1 MMLTAERLC
10 AADSMLCDTA
20 YVLPLFP
27 MSQSPPMTSKKNKSL
42 LKSQSWASVRGRGL
56 TRRIADYFGLSYPHE
71 FTSATLLVIALI
83 LLRVIT
89 VTHYKFVADE
99 SQHLHVI
106 WGWARGFV
114 QYRDLADNHMPLF
127 QILCAPIYKLIGDRG
142 TILYWMRI
150 ILQPLYIVA
159 FWCTYRIGSLLFSRR
174 VGVWAAIL
182 VGLSYDYVFCSVEFR
197 TDNLWAPL
205 WLLCMV
211 VLLNGALTMRRAL
224 IAGFLMG
231 LCFGVSMKTSLLVMS
246 TVIGGSMT
254 LIFVGRERLGIG
266 WGQILGALAGFF
278 ATALIVPATI
288 MAAFALYGIWPQFR
302 YWVFDH
308 NFVPGLSNH
317 PAWWVIIF
325 AVGFP
330 LVMLGARWIVTAT
343 PDGVVAARRSF
354 VFVTAGFFF
363 TALLSFWPF
372 LSRQDYLPFYPLA
385 FVICT
390 GAVLTI
396 SDRWS
401 RNRDIAKIWRVVPLP
416 ALFGVCEL
424 LVALLVHPFWEN
436 KAKLESDLLRATL
449 KLTDPGDFVFDR
461 RGETVFRQRCFYPII
476 ETFTKERIRRGLM
489 ADNTIQRCIDTRT
502 CVATLPDDMPSA
514 TFRFLE
520 QNYLP
525 IGNRL
530 RVAGVLL
537 HSSTDG
543 KHFDFEIVIPA
554 SYKIIARDVGTVMGV
569 LDGERYEGKERFLS
583 PGTHTFVQTSAG
595 ANLVVFWAQ
604 AVDRNFRPIDNSSSP
619 GSLN

>member
-1 MMLTAERLC
+1 MSRRC
-10 AADSMLCDTA
+10 AATTTTLAS
-20 YVLPLFP
+20 P
-27 MSQSPPMTSKKNKSL
+27 SQ
-42 LKSQSWASVRGRGL
+42 GRAL

-71 FTSATLLVIALI
+71 FASAVSLFIALI

-89 VTHYKFVADE
+89 VTHHKFAIDE

-150 ILQPLYIVA
+150 ILQPLYILA

-182 VGLSYDYVFCSVEFR
+182 VGLSFDYAFYSVEFR

-205 WLLCMV
+205 WLLCLS
-211 VLLNGALTMRRAL
+211 VLLGGGLTTRRAL
-224 IAGFLMG
+224 IAGLLMG
-231 LCFGVSMKTSLLVMS
+231 LCFGVSMKTLLLLMS

-266 WGQILGALAGFF
+266 WGQILGALAAFF
-278 ATALIVPATI
+278 VSALIVPATI

-308 NFVPGLSNH
+308 NVVPGLSNH

-330 LVMLGARWIVTAT
+330 LVALGARRIVAATAET
-343 PDGVVAARRSF
+343 IVAARRSF

-363 TALLSFWPF
+363 TALVSFWPF

-390 GAVLTI
+390 GPVLTI
-396 SDRWS
+396 SDRWARS
-401 RNRDIAKIWRVVPLP
+401 RNIAKIWHVIPVP
-416 ALFGVCEL
+416 AMFGVCEL
-424 LVALLVHPFWEN
+424 LVALLVHPFWED

-449 KLTDPGDFVFDR
+449 KLTEPDDFVFDR
-461 RGETVFRQRCFYPII
+461 RGEMVFRQRCFYPII
-476 ETFTKERIRRGLM
+476 ETFTEERIRRGLM
-489 ADNTIQRCIDTRT
+489 EDNAIQRCIDTRT
-502 CVATLPDDMPSA
+502 CVAVLPGAMPSA
-514 TFRFLE
+514 TSRFFE

-525 IGNRL
+525 IGNKL

-554 SYKIIARDVGTVMGV
+554 SYKIIARDADTVMGV
-569 LDGERYEGKERFLS
+569 LDGERYEGKGRFLS
-583 PGTHTFVQTSAG
+583 AGAHTFVQTSTG
-595 ANLVVFWAQ
+595 HDLVVFWAQ
-604 AVDRNFRPIDNSSSP
+604 AVDRHFRPT
-619 GSLN
+619 GW

>member
-1 MMLTAERLC
+1 
-10 AADSMLCDTA
+10 
-20 YVLPLFP
+20 
-27 MSQSPPMTSKKNKSL
+27 MTSKENKFP
-42 LKSQSWASVRGRGL
+42 LKSRSWVSVGGRPL
-56 TRRIADYFGLSYPHE
+56 ARRLADYFVLSYPYE
-71 FTSATLLVIALI
+71 FTSAALLLIALI
-83 LLRVIT
+83 LLRGIT
-89 VTHYKFVADE
+89 IMHYRFGSDE
-99 SQHLHVI
+99 PQHLHVV

-127 QILCAPIYKLIGDRG
+127 QILCAPIYKLIGDRA
-142 TILYWMRI
+142 TILYWMRT
-150 ILQPLYIVA
+150 ILQPPYIVA

-174 VGVWAAIL
+174 AGVWAAIL
-182 VGLSYDYVFCSVEFR
+182 VGLSFDYAFCSVEFR
-197 TDNLWAPL
+197 ADNLWAPL
-205 WLLCMV
+205 WLLCISA
-211 VLLNGALTMRRAL
+211 LLNGPLTLRRAL
-224 IAGFLMG
+224 VAGLLMG
-231 LCFGVSMKTSLLVMS
+231 LSFGVSMKTVLFVMS
-246 TVIGGSMT
+246 TLIGGSMT

-266 WGQILGALAGFF
+266 RGQILSALAAFF
-278 ATALIVPATI
+278 ASALIVPATI

-308 NFVPGLSNH
+308 NVVPGLRSH

-325 AVGFP
+325 FVGFP
-330 LVMLGARWIVTAT
+330 LVALGARGIVAAT
-343 PDGVVAARRSF
+343 PEAAAAARRTF

-363 TALLSFWPF
+363 TALVSFWPF

-396 SDRWS
+396 SDRWA
-401 RNRDIAKIWRVVPLP
+401 RNRNIAKIWRVMPVP

-424 LVALLVHPFWEN
+424 LVALLVHPFWED

-449 KLTDPGDFVFDR
+449 KLTEPGDFVFDR

-476 ETFTKERIRRGLM
+476 ETFTEERIRRGLM
-489 ADNTIQRCIDTRT
+489 EDNAIQRCIDTRT
-502 CVATLPDDMPSA
+502 CVAILPGAMPSA

-543 KHFDFEIVIPA
+543 KHFAFETVIPA
-554 SYKIIARDVGTVMGV
+554 SYKIIARDVVTVMGV
-569 LDGERYEGKERFLS
+569 LDGERYEGEERFLS
-583 PGTHTFVQTSAG
+583 PGTHTFVQTSTG
-595 ANLVVFWAQ
+595 HDLVVFWAQ
-604 AVDRNFRPIDNSSSP
+604 AVDRHFRPIEWSTSP
-619 GSLN
+619 DS

>member
-1 MMLTAERLC
+1 MSWRP
-10 AADSMLCDTA
+10 AATTTTLA
-20 YVLPLFP
+20 
-27 MSQSPPMTSKKNKSL
+27 SPSG
-42 LKSQSWASVRGRGL
+42 GRAL

-71 FTSATLLVIALI
+71 FTSAVSLFIALI
-83 LLRVIT
+83 FLRVIT
-89 VTHYKFVADE
+89 VTHDKFAIDE

-127 QILCAPIYKLIGDRG
+127 QLLFAPIYKLIGDRG
-142 TILYWMRI
+142 TILYWMRT
-150 ILQPLYIVA
+150 ILQSLYIVA

-182 VGLSYDYVFCSVEFR
+182 VGLSFDYAFYSVEFR

-205 WLLCMV
+205 WLLCLS
-211 VLLNGALTMRRAL
+211 VLLGGGLTTRRAL
-224 IAGFLMG
+224 IAGLLMG
-231 LCFGVSMKTSLLVMS
+231 LCFGVSMKTLLLLMS

-266 WGQILGALAGFF
+266 WGQILGALAAFF
-278 ATALIVPATI
+278 ASALIVPATI

-302 YWVFDH
+302 YWVFEH
-308 NFVPGLSNH
+308 NVVPGLSNH

-330 LVMLGARWIVTAT
+330 LVALGARRVVAAAPETM
-343 PDGVVAARRSF
+343 VAARRSF
-354 VFVTAGFFF
+354 VFATAGFFF

-385 FVICT
+385 FIICT

-396 SDRWS
+396 SDRWV
-401 RNRDIAKIWRVVPLP
+401 RNRNAAKIWRVMPIP
-416 ALFGVCEL
+416 AWFGVGEL
-424 LVALLVHPFWEN
+424 LVALLAHPFWYDM
-436 KAKLESDLLRATL
+436 AKLESDLLRDTL
-449 KLTDPGDFVFDR
+449 KLTEPGDFVFDR
-461 RGETVFRQRCFYPII
+461 RGEMVFRQRCFYPII
-476 ETFTKERIRRGLM
+476 ETFTEERIRRGLM
-489 ADNTIQRCIDTRT
+489 EDNVIQRCIDTRT
-502 CVATLPDDMPSA
+502 CVAVLPGDMPSA

-525 IGNRL
+525 IGYRL

-537 HSSTDG
+537 HSSADG

-554 SYKIIARDVGTVMGV
+554 SYKIIARDASTVMGV
-569 LDGERYEGKERFLS
+569 LDGERYEGKARFLS
-583 PGTHTFVQTSAG
+583 PGTHTFVQTSTG
-595 ANLVVFWAQ
+595 HDLVVFWAQ
-604 AVDRNFRPIDNSSSP
+604 AVDRHFRPT
-619 GSLN
+619 GW

>member
-1 MMLTAERLC
+1 MSWRP
-10 AADSMLCDTA
+10 AATTTTPGS
-20 YVLPLFP
+20 P
-27 MSQSPPMTSKKNKSL
+27 SQ
-42 LKSQSWASVRGRGL
+42 GRAL
-56 TRRIADYFGLSYPHE
+56 TRRIAEYFDLSYPHE
-71 FTSATLLVIALI
+71 FTSAVSLLIALI
-83 LLRVIT
+83 FLRGIT
-89 VTHYKFVADE
+89 IMHYRFGSDE
-99 SQHLHVI
+99 PQHLHVV

-127 QILCAPIYKLIGDRG
+127 HILCAPIYKLIGDCG

-150 ILQPLYIVA
+150 ALQPFYMVA

-182 VGLSYDYVFCSVEFR
+182 VGLSFDYAFCSVEFR

-224 IAGFLMG
+224 ISGFLMG
-231 LCFGVSMKTSLLVMS
+231 FCFGVSLKTSLLVMS
-246 TVIGGSMT
+246 ILVGGVVT
-254 LIFVGRERLGIG
+254 LIFVGRKRLGIS
-266 WGQILGALAGFF
+266 WGRIFRALAAFCVS
-278 ATALIVPATI
+278 ALIVPAAI
-288 MAAFALYGIWPQFR
+288 AGAFALYGIWPQFR
-302 YWVFDH
+302 YWVFD
-308 NFVPGLSNH
+308 NNIVPGVRNH

-330 LVMLGARWIVTAT
+330 LVILGARWIVTVT
-343 PDGVVAARRSF
+343 PEGVVAARRSF

-396 SDRWS
+396 LDR
-401 RNRDIAKIWRVVPLP
+401 RAKNRSIAKIWRVMPVP

-424 LVALLVHPFWEN
+424 LVALLVHPFWED
-436 KAKLESDLLRATL
+436 KAKLESDLLRDTL
-449 KLTDPGDFVFDR
+449 KLTEPGDFVFDR
-461 RGETVFRQRCFYPII
+461 KGETVFRQRCFYPVV
-476 ETFTKERIRRGLM
+476 ETFTEERFRRGLM
-489 ADNTIQRCIDTRT
+489 ADNAIQRCIDTRT
-502 CVATLPDDMPSA
+502 CVATLPDKMPAA
-514 TFRFLE
+514 TFRWIE

-525 IGNRL
+525 IGNKL
-530 RVAGVLL
+530 RVAGVRL

-543 KHFDFEIVIPA
+543 KHFNFETVIPA
-554 SYKIIARDVGTVMGV
+554 SYKIIARDASTVMGV
-569 LDGERYEGKERFLS
+569 LDGEPYEGKERFLS
-583 PGTHTFVQTSAG
+583 PGIHTFVQTSAG

-604 AVDRNFRPIDNSSSP
+604 AVDRNFRPIDSSSLP
-619 GSLN
+619 DSLN

>member
-1 MMLTAERLC
+1 L
-10 AADSMLCDTA
+10 
-20 YVLPLFP
+20 
-27 MSQSPPMTSKKNKSL
+27 
-42 LKSQSWASVRGRGL
+42 
-56 TRRIADYFGLSYPHE
+56 ADYFVLSYPYE
-71 FTSATLLVIALI
+71 FTSAALLLIALI
-83 LLRVIT
+83 LLRAIT

-150 ILQPLYIVA
+150 ILQPLYIIA

-182 VGLSYDYVFCSVEFR
+182 VGLSYDYFFCSIEFR

-205 WLLCMV
+205 WLLCLS
-211 VLLNGALTMRRAL
+211 VLLGGALTMRRAL
-224 IAGFLMG
+224 ISGFLMG
-231 LCFGVSMKTSLLVMS
+231 LCFGVSMKTLLLLMS

-266 WGQILGALAGFF
+266 WGQIVGALTAFF
-278 ATALIVPATI
+278 ATALIIPATI

-308 NFVPGLSNH
+308 NVVPGLSNH

-330 LVMLGARWIVTAT
+330 LVALGARRMVAAT
-343 PDGVVAARRSF
+343 PETIVAARRSF
-354 VFVTAGFFF
+354 IFVTAGFFF
-363 TALLSFWPF
+363 TALVSFWPF

-396 SDRWS
+396 LDHSA
-401 RNRDIAKIWRVVPLP
+401 RNRNIAKIWRVMPMP

-489 ADNTIQRCIDTRT
+489 ADNAIQRCIDTRT
-502 CVATLPDDMPSA
+502 CVAILPDDMPLA

-537 HSSTDG
+537 RSSTDG
-543 KHFDFEIVIPA
+543 KRFDFEIVIPA
-554 SYKIIARDVGTVMGV
+554 SYKIIARDASTVMGV
-569 LDGERYEGKERFLS
+569 LDGERYEGKGRFLS
-583 PGTHTFVQTSAG
+583 PGIHTFVQTSAG

-604 AVDRNFRPIDNSSSP
+604 AVDRNFRPIDKSSSP

>member
-1 MMLTAERLC
+1 M
-10 AADSMLCDTA
+10 
-20 YVLPLFP
+20 
-27 MSQSPPMTSKKNKSL
+27 
-42 LKSQSWASVRGRGL
+42 
-56 TRRIADYFGLSYPHE
+56 
-71 FTSATLLVIALI
+71 
-83 LLRVIT
+83 
-89 VTHYKFVADE
+89 HYKFGADE
-99 SQHLHVI
+99 PQHLHVI

-150 ILQPLYIVA
+150 IQQPLYILA

-182 VGLSYDYVFCSVEFR
+182 VGLSFDYAFCSVEFR

-205 WLLCMV
+205 WLLCLS
-211 VLLNGALTMRRAL
+211 VLLGGTLTMRRAL

-231 LCFGVSMKTSLLVMS
+231 LCFGVSMKTLLLLMS

-266 WGQILGALAGFF
+266 WREILGALTAFV

-288 MAAFALYGIWPQFR
+288 MAAFALYGIWPQFH

-308 NFVPGLSNH
+308 NVVSGLTNH

-330 LVMLGARWIVTAT
+330 LVALEARRIVAAT
-343 PDGVVAARRSF
+343 PETAVAARRSF

-396 SDRWS
+396 LDRWAKN
-401 RNRDIAKIWRVVPLP
+401 RNIAKIWHVMPMP

-424 LVALLVHPFWEN
+424 LVALLVHPFWED
-436 KAKLESDLLRATL
+436 KAKLESDLLRTTL
-449 KLTDPGDFVFDR
+449 KLTEPGDFVFDR

-489 ADNTIQRCIDTRT
+489 ADNAIQRCIDTRT
-502 CVATLPDDMPSA
+502 CVATLPDDMPLA

-554 SYKIIARDVGTVMGV
+554 SYKIIARDVGTIIGV
-569 LDGERYEGKERFLS
+569 LDGEQYDGKERFLS
-583 PGTHTFVQTSAG
+583 PGAHTFVQTSTG
-595 ANLVVFWAQ
+595 HDLVVFWAQ
-604 AVDRNFRPIDNSSSP
+604 AVDRHFRPTEW
-619 GSLN
+619 

>member
-1 MMLTAERLC
+1 VRNIHPVRRGGVLNIRDRDQHTLRMMFRRRAATTTAL
-10 AADSMLCDTA
+10 A
-20 YVLPLFP
+20 
-27 MSQSPPMTSKKNKSL
+27 SPG
-42 LKSQSWASVRGRGL
+42 RGRAL
-56 TRRIADYFGLSYPHE
+56 TRRMADYFGLSYPHE
-71 FTSATLLVIALI
+71 FISAALLLIGLI
-83 LLRVIT
+83 LLRAIT
-89 VTHYKFVADE
+89 IAHYKFAIDE
-99 SQHLHVI
+99 SQHLHVV

-150 ILQPLYIVA
+150 TLQPLYVVA

-182 VGLSYDYVFCSVEFR
+182 VGLSTDYVFCSVEFR

-205 WLLCMV
+205 WLLCMS
-211 VLLNGALTMRRAL
+211 VLLGGTLTMRRAL

-231 LCFGVSMKTSLLVMS
+231 LCFGVSMKTVLLAMS

-266 WGQILGALAGFF
+266 RGQILAALAAFF

-308 NFVPGLSNH
+308 NVVPGLSNH

-330 LVMLGARWIVTAT
+330 LVALGAHWIVAAT
-343 PDGVVAARRSF
+343 PETIVAARRSF

-396 SDRWS
+396 SDRWA
-401 RNRDIAKIWRVVPLP
+401 RNRNIAKIWRVMPVP

-424 LVALLVHPFWEN
+424 LVALLVHPFWED
-436 KAKLESDLLRATL
+436 KAKLESDLLRAAL
-449 KLTDPGDFVFDR
+449 KLTEPGDFVFDR
-461 RGETVFRQRCFYPII
+461 RGEAVFRQRCFYPII
-476 ETFTKERIRRGLM
+476 ETFTEERIRRGLIE
-489 ADNTIQRCIDTRT
+489 DNAIQRCIDTRT
-502 CVATLPDDMPSA
+502 CVAILPGDVPSA

-537 HSSTDG
+537 QSSTGG
-543 KHFDFEIVIPA
+543 KQSEFQIVIPA
-554 SYKIIARDVGTVMGV
+554 SYKIIARDVGTVTGM

-583 PGTHTFVQTSAG
+583 RGIHTFVQTSTG
-595 ANLVVFWAQ
+595 HDLVVFWAQ
-604 AVDRNFRPIDNSSSP
+604 AVDRHFRPIESNRPPSS
-619 GSLN
+619 

>member
-1 MMLTAERLC
+1 
-10 AADSMLCDTA
+10 
-20 YVLPLFP
+20 
-27 MSQSPPMTSKKNKSL
+27 MTSKKSKFPPKSR
-42 LKSQSWASVRGRGL
+42 SWAPVGGRAL
-56 TRRIADYFGLSYPHE
+56 TRRIADYFGLSYPYE
-71 FTSATLLVIALI
+71 FTSAALLLIALI
-83 LLRVIT
+83 LLRGIT
-89 VTHYKFVADE
+89 IMHYRFGSDE
-99 SQHLHVI
+99 PQHLHVV

-127 QILCAPIYKLIGDRG
+127 QILCAPVYKLIGDRG

-150 ILQPLYIVA
+150 ILQPFYIIA

-182 VGLSYDYVFCSVEFR
+182 VGLSYDYIFCSVEFR

-205 WLLCMV
+205 WLLCLS
-211 VLLNGALTMRRAL
+211 VLLSGALTMRRAL

-231 LCFGVSMKTSLLVMS
+231 LCFGVSMKTLLLVMS
-246 TVIGGSMT
+246 ILIGGVLT

-266 WGQILGALAGFF
+266 WRQILGALAAFF
-278 ATALIVPATI
+278 ASALIVPATI

-308 NFVPGLSNH
+308 NVVPGLSNH

-330 LVMLGARWIVTAT
+330 LVALGARWIVTAT

-385 FVICT
+385 FVMCT

-396 SDRWS
+396 LDRWS
-401 RNRDIAKIWRVVPLP
+401 RNWNIAKIWRVMPIP

-424 LVALLVHPFWEN
+424 LVALLVHPFWVD
-436 KAKLESDLLRATL
+436 KAKLESDLLRDTL

-476 ETFTKERIRRGLM
+476 ETFTEERIRRGLM
-489 ADNTIQRCIDTRT
+489 EDNAIQRCIDTRT
-502 CVATLPDDMPSA
+502 CVAVLPDDMPLA
-514 TFRFLE
+514 TFRWIE

-543 KHFDFEIVIPA
+543 KHFDFETVIPA
-554 SYKIIARDVGTVMGV
+554 SYKIIARDASTVMGV

-583 PGTHTFVQTSAG
+583 PGTHTFLQTSAQ

-604 AVDRNFRPIDNSSSP
+604 AADRNFRPIDTSSSP
-619 GSLN
+619 ESLN

>member
-1 MMLTAERLC
+1 MSWRP
-10 AADSMLCDTA
+10 AATTTTLA
-20 YVLPLFP
+20 
-27 MSQSPPMTSKKNKSL
+27 SPR
-42 LKSQSWASVRGRGL
+42 RGRAL

-71 FTSATLLVIALI
+71 FASAVSLLIALI

-89 VTHYKFVADE
+89 VMHYKFGADE
-99 SQHLHVI
+99 PQHLHVI

-127 QILCAPIYKLIGDRG
+127 QILCAPIYKLIGDRA

-150 ILQPLYIVA
+150 LLQPLYIVA

-182 VGLSYDYVFCSVEFR
+182 AGLSFDYAFCSVEFR

-205 WLLCMV
+205 WLLCMS
-211 VLLNGALTMRRAL
+211 VLLGGALTTRRAL

-266 WGQILGALAGFF
+266 WRQILGALTAFF

-302 YWVFDH
+302 YWIFDH
-308 NFVPGLSNH
+308 NVVPGLTNN
-317 PAWWVIIF
+317 PGWWVIIF

-330 LVMLGARWIVTAT
+330 LVALEARRAVAAT
-343 PDGVVAARRSF
+343 PETIVAARQSF

-390 GAVLTI
+390 GAVLTVW
-396 SDRWS
+396 DRWT
-401 RNRDIAKIWRVVPLP
+401 RHRDIAKIWRAVPMP

-424 LVALLVHPFWEN
+424 LVALLVHPFWVD
-436 KAKLESDLLRATL
+436 KAKLESDLLRTTL
-449 KLTDPGDFVFDR
+449 KLTEPGDFVFDR

-502 CVATLPDDMPSA
+502 CVAILPDDMPLA

-530 RVAGVLL
+530 RVAGIRL
-537 HSSTDG
+537 HSSTDE

-583 PGTHTFVQTSAG
+583 PGTHTFVQTSTG
-595 ANLVVFWAQ
+595 HDLVVFWAQ
-604 AVDRNFRPIDNSSSP
+604 AVDRHFRPTQW
-619 GSLN
+619 

>member
-1 MMLTAERLC
+1 M
-10 AADSMLCDTA
+10 
-20 YVLPLFP
+20 
-27 MSQSPPMTSKKNKSL
+27 
-42 LKSQSWASVRGRGL
+42 
-56 TRRIADYFGLSYPHE
+56 
-71 FTSATLLVIALI
+71 
-83 LLRVIT
+83 
-89 VTHYKFVADE
+89 HYKFGADE
-99 SQHLHVI
+99 PQHLHVI

-127 QILCAPIYKLIGDRG
+127 QILCAPIYKLIGDRA

-150 ILQPLYIVA
+150 LLQPLYIVA

-182 VGLSYDYVFCSVEFR
+182 AGLSFDYAFCSVEFR

-205 WLLCMV
+205 WLLCMS
-211 VLLNGALTMRRAL
+211 VLLGGALTTRRAL

-266 WGQILGALAGFF
+266 WRQILGALTAFF

-302 YWVFDH
+302 YWIFDH
-308 NFVPGLSNH
+308 NVVPGLTNH
-317 PAWWVIIF
+317 PGWWVIIF

-330 LVMLGARWIVTAT
+330 LVALEARRAVAAT
-343 PDGVVAARRSF
+343 PETIVAARQSF

-390 GAVLTI
+390 GAVLTVW
-396 SDRWS
+396 DRWT
-401 RNRDIAKIWRVVPLP
+401 RHRDIAKIWRAVPMP

-424 LVALLVHPFWEN
+424 LVALLVHPFWVD
-436 KAKLESDLLRATL
+436 KAKLESDLLRTTL
-449 KLTDPGDFVFDR
+449 KLTEPGDFVFDR

-502 CVATLPDDMPSA
+502 CVAILPDDMPLA

-530 RVAGVLL
+530 RVAGIRL
-537 HSSTDG
+537 HSSTDE

-583 PGTHTFVQTSAG
+583 PGTHTFVQTSTG
-595 ANLVVFWAQ
+595 HDLVVFWAQ
-604 AVDRNFRPIDNSSSP
+604 AVDRHFRPTQW
-619 GSLN
+619 